1 MITDAAIDRIA
12 TREAEAFRKANPQS
26 LALAS
31 QAEAN
36 WFQGVPFHW
45 MLDWPSPVPLVA
57 ASAHGAT
64 LTTVDGQVLDDF
76 CLGDTASMF
85 GHSPQPLAEALAKQA
100 GEGLSYM
107 LPTEKSAELGAM
119 LAEMFGLPRWQVTTT
134 ASEANRAVIRW
145 CRGITRRNKILVF
158 NGCYHGAVDD
168 VFVDLKSS
176 PLGEGNHAQH
186 GGGARAESPDG
197 ESGPTPDVPLHHS
210 SSGSRPRAGED
221 LRPQMRASLIGQVHD
236 ILPTT
241 TVIEFNDV
249 AALEREL
256 KKSDIACVLAEPVM
270 TNVGMVRDAPGYL
283 ETLRRLCSETGTILV
298 FDETHTIS
306 SGYGGH
312 SQACDPKPD
321 MMVIGKSI
329 GGGVP
334 CALYGFSEEIAERM
348 AKLNASRPAGH
359 SGIGT
364 TLSANALAITAM
376 HAMLRQVI
384 THDAY
389 AHMLELARRLAKG
402 IEGMIAAHRLPWH
415 VVNVGARV
423 EFVCAEKPSTNGSEA
438 RAAMR
443 PQLEAT
449 LHLYLANRGI
459 LLAPF
464 HNMMLL
470 SPATQERQVDRLV
483 VELGNAVGELLDG

>member
-1 MITDAAIDRIA
+1 MISDAAIDRIA
-12 TREAEAFRKANPQS
+12 VREADAFRTANPKS
-26 LALAS
+26 LQLAKR
-31 QAEAN
+31 AEAN

-57 ASAHGAT
+57 AGAKGAT
-64 LTTVDGQVLDDF
+64 LTTVDGRTLDDF

-85 GHSPQPLAEALAKQA
+85 GHSPGPLANALAKQA
-100 GEGLSYM
+100 AEGLSYM
-107 LPTEKSAELGAM
+107 LPTEKGIEVSAM
-119 LAEMFGLPRWQVTTT
+119 LSAMFGLPRWQVTTT

-145 CRGITRRNKILVF
+145 CRGITGRKKVLIF

-168 VFVDLKSS
+168 VFVDLR
-176 PLGEGNHAQH
+176 P
-186 GGGARAESPDG
+186 
-197 ESGPTPDVPLHHS
+197 HS
-210 SSGSRPRAGED
+210 SGWEPK
-221 LRPQMRASLIGQVHD
+221 MRASLIGQVHD

-249 AALEREL
+249 VALEREL
-256 KKSDIACVLAEPVM
+256 KKGDTACVLAEPVM

-283 ETLRRLCSETGTILV
+283 ETLRLLCSETGTILV

-312 SQACDPKPD
+312 SQAYGPKPD
-321 MMVIGKSI
+321 IMVVGKSI

-334 CALYGFSEEIAERM
+334 CAVYGFSEDIAVRM
-348 AKLNASRPAGH
+348 AQLNATRPAGH

-376 HAMLRQVI
+376 HAMLGQVI

-389 AHMLELARRLAKG
+389 RQMLELARRLVKG
-402 IEGMIAAHRLPWH
+402 IEGVVAAHRLPWH

-423 EFVCAEKPSTNGSEA
+423 EFVCAETPSTNGSEA
-438 RAAMR
+438 RAAMNHR
-443 PQLEAT
+443 LEAAI
-449 LHLYLANRGI
+449 HLYLANRGI

-470 SPATQERQVDRLV
+470 SPVTNDGQVDRLV
-483 VELGNAVGELLDG
+483 HVLNDAVTEFLE